1 MNNYRLMNDENKAF
15 LDYVIA
21 MYKGQEDDSCFD
33 ETGEIIVDLPGL
45 PGFIVKKFVYSPPH
59 VNVAM
64 AHPETIAARLQGK
77 SFLEIGTGTG
87 ICGIYCA
94 LHGRPSHVT
103 VTDISPLAVA
113 NAQANA
119 DHYELTEPSF
129 RVIESDVY
137 SSLPAGEKYDCLFWN
152 FPWNAQDMSVEDTL
166 TEKGIEVTPE
176 RVWQLRAGLDQ
187 QYKGLC
193 TFIREG
199 KDHLNAGGEILLGA
213 GTPSRHDIIYG
224 EAERWGYNIEI
235 ISRQTMEIDKIGNQV
250 CETILYRLT
259 VK

>member
-1 MNNYRLMNDENKAF
+1 MNDENKKF
-15 LDYVIA
+15 LDYVIK
-21 MYKGQEDDSCFD
+21 MYAGQENDLIFD
-33 ETGEIIVDLPGL
+33 KTGEMTLDLPGL
-45 PGFIVKKFVYSPPH
+45 PGFIVKKFVYSPGH

-64 AHPETIAARLQGK
+64 AHPAFIARRLSNK

-87 ICGIYCA
+87 ICGVYCA
-94 LHGRPSHVT
+94 IFGQPSHVT

-119 DHYELTEPSF
+119 TRYNLSEPNF

-137 SSLPAGEKYDCLFWN
+137 SALKADEKFDCLFWN

-166 TEKGIEVTPE
+166 TEKGIEITPE

-199 KDHLNAGGEILLGA
+199 KEHLNAGGEILLGA
-213 GTPSRHDIIYG
+213 GTPSRHDIIFG
-224 EAERWGYNIEI
+224 EAERWGYNIEVV
-235 ISRQTMEIDKIGNQV
+235 SRQTMEIDKIGNQV